1 MSVDISRGQYLLLK
15 KFCKNNASAESLDSE
30 QLSDCNYLVKCGYL
44 KAIKELKSY
53 EQTVCGVRPI
63 AAIASLTTTASGRA
77 AIYSFKATFYK
88 WWIPVIISIA
98 SLIVSI
104 IALLIKIL

>member
-15 KFCKNNASAESLDSE
+15 KFRKDNISAESLDKK
-30 QLSDCNYLVKCGYL
+30 QLDDCDYLVKCGFL
-44 KAIKELKSY
+44 KAIKELKLFEHSI
-53 EQTVCGVRPI
+53 GGPRPI
-63 AAIASLTTTASGRA
+63 PTITSFTTTAPGRA

-98 SLIVSI
+98 SLGVSI
-104 IALLIKIL
+104 IALLA

>member
-15 KFCKNNASAESLDSE
+15 KFRKDNISAESLDKK
-30 QLSDCNYLVKCGYL
+30 QLDDCDYLVKCGFL
-44 KAIKELKSY
+44 KAIKELKLY
-53 EQTVCGVRPI
+53 EHAIGGARPI
-63 AAIASLTTTASGRA
+63 PTIASFSTTASGRA

-104 IALLIKIL
+104 IALHS